1 MTEIHF
7 IVLIL
12 IAIAFNLLILALA
25 MFCRS
30 LVHRLLH
37 NYPMTKKAIE
47 KRFKRPIEDQWW
59 DPRIS
64 HTNKNT
70 IKWTIDIFG
79 FRWITKIMV
88 QFSDA
93 FHTFNTIELGCYDL
107 IFTVLFC
114 LWLGLVWWMGIII
127 FLITGVVFITLF
139 FNLGYDKIW
148 R

>member
-1 MTEIHF
+1 MIEI
-7 IVLIL
+7 ILILIAVLIL
-12 IAIAFNLLILALA
+12 IALSQW
-25 MFCRS
+25 CRS

-37 NYPMTKKAIE
+37 NYPMTKQALE
-47 KRFKRPIEDQWW
+47 KLFKKPIEDQWW
-59 DPRIS
+59 NPAIS

-107 IFTVLFC
+107 IITVLLC
-114 LWLGLVWWMGIII
+114 LLFGLEWYYGILI
-127 FLITGVVFITLF
+127 FLITGVGFITLF